1 MCLFGKDSALLCQ
14 GFERKYVWMP
24 LDKESVIKPAE
35 DSVRIE
41 SPQGE
46 LAAPITQTANPR
58 SESPMSDTTPN
69 TTTKPATNTD
79 TPKKRVSRRKAN
91 QQDLAAL
98 IDQAVQFRSALHSL
112 VQQSNTLVKAL
123 KQHKRQNK
131 AIRST
136 LASLKQLQSL
146 GV

>member
-1 MCLFGKDSALLCQ
+1 
-14 GFERKYVWMP
+14 
-24 LDKESVIKPAE
+24 
-35 DSVRIE
+35 
-41 SPQGE
+41 
-46 LAAPITQTANPR
+46 
-58 SESPMSDTTPN
+58 MSDTTPN